1 MTEQRPNEAR
11 IISVHGT
18 FAAADSDH
26 GKKWWQLESVF
37 QRKLRSKLRS
47 THRIMGEGDVFHW
60 SGENSER
67 ARAKAA
73 ADLLETLKPLESA
86 KIDYHLVGHSHGG
99 SVVWSTLK
107 LATSRGL
114 ELKHL
119 KSWSTVGT
127 PFLHHKSRSP
137 LNPISLTYLVLSL
150 SLISPVARSLWFLIL
165 LVSGQL
171 DQGLVINSH
180 DDVNPIIG
188 VIRAPFLELINQMG
202 VPFETVENGIRLG
215 SFIPGGDVSFS
226 AYLLGT
232 FEGWGILLAILL
244 FAYLTLLL
252 CSYCVAPVSEVLR
265 NGLEKR
271 LDQRTFQR
279 YGGIWLGIW
288 SKDDEAINGLKKTL
302 ELSVSFLG
310 TLVPRDRIYISDFVS
325 LPSRPLLR
333 LFAPFYNR
341 LLRPALDSKIRK
353 LVIKT
358 AQGNNR
364 PAADVV
370 AVSPHPIVK
379 QANDSGTAIP
389 RWFEHKMLHAADM
402 QAQKLGPKL
411 REFLG
416 EATFSTGLEKVARAL
431 DSHTLVHTSYF
442 EHAETVNLLALNI
455 ASSDS
460 QFRYAQSGTNTDLQ
474 AWFVHFRNCQ
484 RSIMGL
490 KPLQPVEPARRRLT
504 PRRAA

>member
-1 MTEQRPNEAR
+1 MTEQGPQEAR
-11 IISVHGT
+11 IIAVHGT
-18 FAAADSDH
+18 FAASKSDT
-26 GKKWWQLESVF
+26 GKKWWQTGSAF
-37 QRKLRSKLRS
+37 QRHLRAKLRYPNDSADQ
-47 THRIMGEGDVFHW
+47 GDLFHW
-60 SGENSER
+60 SGENNER

-73 ADLLETLKPLESA
+73 ADLLEYLKPLEAA

-107 LATSRGL
+107 LATSRRQPL
-114 ELKHL
+114 NHL

-150 SLISPVARSLWFLIL
+150 MLISPVTRSLWFLVL
-165 LVSGQL
+165 LVTGRL
-171 DQGLVINSH
+171 ERGPVITAH
-180 DDVNPIIG
+180 EDVNPIIG
-188 VIRAPFLELINQMG
+188 VIRAPILQLIKHMG
-202 VPFETVENGIRLG
+202 VPFETVENGIRIG
-215 SFIPGGDVSFS
+215 SYVPGGDVSFA
-226 AYLLGT
+226 AYLFGT
-232 FEGWGILLAILL
+232 FEGWGILFAILL

-252 CSYCVAPVSEVLR
+252 CSYCVAPVCEVLR

-279 YGGIWLGIW
+279 YGDRWLGIW
-288 SKDDEAINGLKKTL
+288 SRDDEAINGLKKTL

-333 LFAPFYNR
+333 LLAPFYNR
-341 LLRPALDSKIRK
+341 LLRPVLDSKIRK

-370 AVSPHPIVK
+370 AVSPHPVVR
-379 QANDSGTAIP
+379 QDEDPMPAVPTSLEQNLLD
-389 RWFEHKMLHAADM
+389 AADR

-416 EATFSTGLEKVARAL
+416 EATFATGLEKVARAL
-431 DSHTLVHTSYF
+431 DSHALVHTSYF
-442 EHAETVNLLALNI
+442 EHEETINLLALNI
-455 ASSDS
+455 AFSHPEFRLADS
-460 QFRYAQSGTNTDLQ
+460 GASAALQ
-474 AWFVHFRNCQ
+474 DWFVRFKNSQ
-484 RSIMGL
+484 RSIMSL
-490 KPLQPVEPARRRLT
+490 PPLVLGPPRRRKHV